1 MKGKTI
7 IELTNVK
14 TKETEKLEDNNLVTD
29 VVEKI
34 LTLNPNGLVTNINRE
49 TFYPIVEKILGG
61 IMLFKDRITEDKAT
75 SFIST
80 SNECVGYAGQGEG
93 VQDNPFQGSFNK
105 QESKATSNG
114 YKFVWD
120 FATSKANGKISSVC
134 LTNAKAGDGYFGT
147 KQDESTNRIILGK
160 YKYKLNSDDKEMK
173 KKYVNAVEANFEEN
187 YIVSIIPESDHLRIV
202 KTREPLLNF
211 RLSDDLTF
219 LKEKPLKETKIRYKK
234 SYGTYGVC
242 IYADSENYYFLK
254 AEVRSGNTNVTKLKI
269 KKQDLSFEESEFTL
283 ENVSVD
289 RLGSYS
295 LEYYDYYRNI
305 KSVLRDGYVYAVNN
319 DDKYI
324 VKFAINNPVDVTKI
338 DVKFTLKTGTV
349 SNHTTGTTMYLLGDM
364 IIGTNF
370 TIDKNDKVT
379 EIAQSDLST
388 IECIPLSYG
397 PFLLGYFGNGE
408 SSGDKYLR
416 KVLYL
421 ITPYSATINNLSKT
435 VEKTADKTMKIT
447 YYLTGGK

>member
-7 IELTNVK
+7 IELTDVK
-14 TKETEKLEDNNLVTD
+14 TKKKEVLKDGNLVTD
-29 VVEKI
+29 VLEKI
-34 LTLNPNGLVTNINRE
+34 LTLNPNGLLTNINKD
-49 TFYPIVEKILGG
+49 TFYPIVEKIVGG
-61 IMLFKDRITEDKAT
+61 ILLFKDKITEDKNT
-75 SFIST
+75 SFVTT
-80 SNECVGYAGQGEG
+80 SNECIGYAGQVEG
-93 VQDNPFQGSFNK
+93 VQENSLQGSFNK

-120 FATSKANGKISSVC
+120 FGTSKANGKISSVC
-134 LTNAKAGDGYFGT
+134 LTNAKAGGGYFGT
-147 KQDESTNRIILGK
+147 KSNGETNRIKLGEDK
-160 YKYKLNSDDKEMK
+160 YLIKNTDTEMK
-173 KKYVNAVEANFEEN
+173 KKYVNVVEANFEEN
-187 YIVSIIPESDHLRIV
+187 YIVSIVPESDHLRII
-202 KTREPLLNF
+202 KSREPLLNF
-211 RLSDDLTF
+211 RLDDSLSF
-219 LKEKPLKETKIRYKK
+219 LNEKNITETKIKYKK

-242 IYADSENYYFLK
+242 VYVDAENYYLLK
-254 AEVRSGNTNVTKLKI
+254 TSTSGGNTNVTKLKI
-269 KKQDLSFEESEFTL
+269 NKANNSIEETEFTL
-283 ENVSVD
+283 ENVKIENI
-289 RLGSYS
+289 GSYS
-295 LEYYDYYRNI
+295 LDYDYYRTI
-305 KSVLRDGYVYAVNN
+305 KSVLRGGYVYAVST
-319 DDKYI
+319 DEKYV

-338 DVKFTLKTGTV
+338 EPKFTLKTGSV
-349 SNHTTGTTMYLLGDM
+349 SSHTTGCGMYILGDM

-388 IECIPLSYG
+388 IECIPLCYG
-397 PFLLGYFGNGE
+397 PFLLGYFANGE

>member
-7 IELTNVK
+7 IELTDVK
-14 TKETEKLEDNNLVTD
+14 TKKKEVLKDDNLVTD
-29 VVEKI
+29 VLEKI
-34 LTLNPNGLVTNINRE
+34 LTLNPNGLLTNINKD
-49 TFYPIVEKILGG
+49 TFYPIVEKIVGG
-61 IMLFKDRITEDKAT
+61 ILLFKDKITEDKNT
-75 SFIST
+75 SFVST
-80 SNECVGYAGQGEG
+80 SNECIGYAGQVEG
-93 VQDNPFQGSFNK
+93 VQENPLQGSFNK

-120 FATSKANGKISSVC
+120 FGTSKANGKISSVC
-134 LTNAKAGDGYFGT
+134 LTNAKAGGGYFGT
-147 KQDESTNRIILGK
+147 KSNGETNRIKLGEDK
-160 YKYKLNSDDKEMK
+160 YLIKDTDTEMK
-173 KKYVNAVEANFEEN
+173 KKYVNVVEANFEEN
-187 YIVSIIPESDHLRIV
+187 YIVSIVPESDHLRII
-202 KTREPLLNF
+202 KSREPLLNF
-211 RLSDDLTF
+211 RLDDSLSF
-219 LKEKPLKETKIRYKK
+219 LNEKNITETKIKYKK

-242 IYADSENYYFLK
+242 IYVDAENYYLLK
-254 AEVRSGNTNVTKLKI
+254 TSTSGGNTNVTKLKI
-269 KKQDLSFEESEFTL
+269 NKANNSIEETEFTL
-283 ENVSVD
+283 ENVKIENI
-289 RLGSYS
+289 GGYS
-295 LEYYDYYRNI
+295 LDYDYYRTI
-305 KSVLRDGYVYAVNN
+305 KSVLRGGYVYAVST
-319 DDKYI
+319 DEKYV

-338 DVKFTLKTGTV
+338 EPKFTLKTGSV
-349 SNHTTGTTMYLLGDM
+349 SSHTTGCGMYILGDM

-397 PFLLGYFGNGE
+397 PFLLGYFANGE

>member
-7 IELTNVK
+7 IELANVK
-14 TKETEKLEDNNLVTD
+14 TKKKEVLKDDNLVTD
-29 VVEKI
+29 VLEKI
-34 LTLNPNGLVTNINRE
+34 LTLNPNGLLTNINKD
-49 TFYPIVEKILGG
+49 TFYPIVEKIVGG
-61 IMLFKDRITEDKAT
+61 ILLFKDKITEDKNT
-75 SFIST
+75 SFVST
-80 SNECVGYAGQGEG
+80 SNECIGYAGQVEG
-93 VQDNPFQGSFNK
+93 VQENPLQGSFNK

-120 FATSKANGKISSVC
+120 FGTSKANGKISSVC
-134 LTNAKAGDGYFGT
+134 LTNAKAGGGYFGT
-147 KQDESTNRIILGK
+147 KSDGKTNRIKLGEDK
-160 YKYKLNSDDKEMK
+160 YLIKNTDTEMK
-173 KKYVNAVEANFEEN
+173 KKYVNVVEANFEEN
-187 YIVSIIPESDHLRIV
+187 YIVSIVPESDHLRII
-202 KTREPLLNF
+202 KSREPLLNF
-211 RLSDDLTF
+211 RLDDSLSF
-219 LKEKPLKETKIRYKK
+219 LNEKNITETKIKYKK

-242 IYADSENYYFLK
+242 IYVDAENYYLLK
-254 AEVRSGNTNVTKLKI
+254 TSTSGGNTNVTKLKI
-269 KKQDLSFEESEFTL
+269 NKANNSIEETEFTL
-283 ENVSVD
+283 ENVKIENI
-289 RLGSYS
+289 GSYS
-295 LEYYDYYRNI
+295 LDYDYYRTI
-305 KSVLRDGYVYAVNN
+305 KSVLRGGYVYAVST
-319 DDKYI
+319 DEKYV

-338 DVKFTLKTGTV
+338 EPKFTLKTGSV
-349 SNHTTGTTMYLLGDM
+349 SSHTTGCGMYILGDM

-397 PFLLGYFGNGE
+397 PFLLGYFANGE

>member
-7 IELTNVK
+7 IELTDVK
-14 TKETEKLEDNNLVTD
+14 TKKKEVLKDGNLVTD
-29 VVEKI
+29 VLEKI
-34 LTLNPNGLVTNINRE
+34 LTLNPNGLLTNINKD
-49 TFYPIVEKILGG
+49 TFYPIVEKIVGG
-61 IMLFKDRITEDKAT
+61 ILLFKDKITEDKNT
-75 SFIST
+75 SFVTT
-80 SNECVGYAGQGEG
+80 SNECIGYAGQVEG
-93 VQDNPFQGSFNK
+93 VQENSLQGSFNK

-120 FATSKANGKISSVC
+120 FGTSKANGKISSVC
-134 LTNAKAGDGYFGT
+134 LTNAKAGGGYFGT
-147 KQDESTNRIILGK
+147 KSNGETNRIKLGEDK
-160 YKYKLNSDDKEMK
+160 YLIKNTDTEMK
-173 KKYVNAVEANFEEN
+173 KKYVNVVEANFEEN
-187 YIVSIIPESDHLRIV
+187 YIVSIVPESDHLRII
-202 KTREPLLNF
+202 KSREPLLNF
-211 RLSDDLTF
+211 RLDDSLSF
-219 LKEKPLKETKIRYKK
+219 LNEKNITETKIKYKK

-242 IYADSENYYFLK
+242 IYVDAENYYLLK
-254 AEVRSGNTNVTKLKI
+254 TSTSGGNTNVTKLKI
-269 KKQDLSFEESEFTL
+269 NKANNSIEETEFTL
-283 ENVSVD
+283 ENVKIENI
-289 RLGSYS
+289 GSYS
-295 LEYYDYYRNI
+295 LDYDYYRTI
-305 KSVLRDGYVYAVNN
+305 KSVLRGGYVYAVST
-319 DDKYI
+319 DEKYV

-338 DVKFTLKTGTV
+338 EPKFTLKTGSV
-349 SNHTTGTTMYLLGDM
+349 SSHTTGCGMYILGDM

-397 PFLLGYFGNGE
+397 PFLLGYFANGE

>member
-7 IELTNVK
+7 IELTDVK
-14 TKETEKLEDNNLVTD
+14 TKKKEVLKDDNLVTD
-29 VVEKI
+29 VLEKI
-34 LTLNPNGLVTNINRE
+34 LTLNPNGLLTNINKD
-49 TFYPIVEKILGG
+49 TFYPIVEKIVGG
-61 IMLFKDRITEDKAT
+61 ILLFKDKITEDKNT
-75 SFIST
+75 SFVST
-80 SNECVGYAGQGEG
+80 SNECIGYAGQVEG
-93 VQDNPFQGSFNK
+93 VQENPLQGSFNK
-105 QESKATSNG
+105 QESKVTSNG

-120 FATSKANGKISSVC
+120 FGTSKANGKISSVC
-134 LTNAKAGDGYFGT
+134 LTNAKAGGGYFGT
-147 KQDESTNRIILGK
+147 KSNGETNRIKLGEDK
-160 YKYKLNSDDKEMK
+160 YLIKDTDTEMK
-173 KKYVNAVEANFEEN
+173 KKYVNVVEANFEEN
-187 YIVSIIPESDHLRIV
+187 YIVSIVPESNHLRII
-202 KTREPLLNF
+202 KSREPLLNF
-211 RLSDDLTF
+211 RLDDSLSF
-219 LKEKPLKETKIRYKK
+219 LDEKNITETKIKYKK

-242 IYADSENYYFLK
+242 IYVDAENYYLLK
-254 AEVRSGNTNVTKLKI
+254 TSTSGGNTNVTKLKI
-269 KKQDLSFEESEFTL
+269 NKANNSMEETEFTL
-283 ENVSVD
+283 ENVKIENI
-289 RLGSYS
+289 GAYS
-295 LEYYDYYRNI
+295 LDYDYYRTI
-305 KSVLRDGYVYAVNN
+305 KSVLRGGYVYAVSA
-319 DDKYI
+319 DEKYI

-338 DVKFTLKTGTV
+338 EPKFTLKTGSV
-349 SNHTTGTTMYLLGDM
+349 SSHTTGCGMYILGDM

-397 PFLLGYFGNGE
+397 PFLLGYFANGE

>member
-7 IELTNVK
+7 IELTDVK
-14 TKETEKLEDNNLVTD
+14 TKKKEVLKDDNLVTD
-29 VVEKI
+29 VLEKI
-34 LTLNPNGLVTNINRE
+34 LTLNPNGLLTNINKD
-49 TFYPIVEKILGG
+49 TFYPIVEKIVGG
-61 IMLFKDRITEDKAT
+61 ILLFKDKITEDKNT
-75 SFIST
+75 SFVST
-80 SNECVGYAGQGEG
+80 SNECIGYAGQVEG
-93 VQDNPFQGSFNK
+93 VQENLLQGSFNK

-120 FATSKANGKISSVC
+120 FGTSKANGKISSVC
-134 LTNAKAGDGYFGT
+134 LTNAKAGGGYFGT
-147 KQDESTNRIILGK
+147 KSNGETNRIKLGEDK
-160 YKYKLNSDDKEMK
+160 YLIKNTDTEMK
-173 KKYVNAVEANFEEN
+173 KKYVNVVEANFEEN
-187 YIVSIIPESDHLRIV
+187 YIVSIVPESDHLRII
-202 KTREPLLNF
+202 KSREPLLNF
-211 RLSDDLTF
+211 RLDDSLSF
-219 LKEKPLKETKIRYKK
+219 LDEKNITETKIKYKK

-242 IYADSENYYFLK
+242 IYVDAENYYLLK
-254 AEVRSGNTNVTKLKI
+254 TSTSGGNTNVTKLKI
-269 KKQDLSFEESEFTL
+269 NKANNSIEETEFTL
-283 ENVSVD
+283 ENVKIENI
-289 RLGSYS
+289 GSYS
-295 LEYYDYYRNI
+295 LDYDYYRTI
-305 KSVLRDGYVYAVNN
+305 KSVLRGGYVYAVST
-319 DDKYI
+319 DEKYV

-338 DVKFTLKTGTV
+338 EPKFTLKTGSV
-349 SNHTTGTTMYLLGDM
+349 SSHTTGCGMYILGDM

-370 TIDKNDKVT
+370 TIDKNDTVT

-397 PFLLGYFGNGE
+397 PFLLGYFANGE

>member
-7 IELTNVK
+7 IELTDVK
-14 TKETEKLEDNNLVTD
+14 TKKKEVLKDGNLVTD
-29 VVEKI
+29 VLEKI
-34 LTLNPNGLVTNINRE
+34 LTLNPNGLLTNINKD
-49 TFYPIVEKILGG
+49 TFYPVVEKIVGG
-61 IMLFKDRITEDKAT
+61 ILLFKDKITEDKNT
-75 SFIST
+75 SFVST
-80 SNECVGYAGQGEG
+80 SNECIGYAGQVEG
-93 VQDNPFQGSFNK
+93 VQENSLQGSFNK

-120 FATSKANGKISSVC
+120 FGTSKANGKISSVC
-134 LTNAKAGDGYFGT
+134 LTNAKAGGGYFGT
-147 KQDESTNRIILGK
+147 KSNGETNRIKLGEDK
-160 YKYKLNSDDKEMK
+160 YLIKNTDTEMK
-173 KKYVNAVEANFEEN
+173 KKYVNVVEANFEEN
-187 YIVSIIPESDHLRIV
+187 YIVSIVPESDYLRII
-202 KTREPLLNF
+202 KSREPLLNF
-211 RLSDDLTF
+211 KLDDSLSF
-219 LKEKPLKETKIRYKK
+219 LNEKNITETKIKYKK

-242 IYADSENYYFLK
+242 IYVDAENYYLLK
-254 AEVRSGNTNVTKLKI
+254 TTTSGGNTNVTKLKI
-269 KKQDLSFEESEFTL
+269 NKANNSIEETEFTL
-283 ENVSVD
+283 ENVKIENI
-289 RLGSYS
+289 GSYS
-295 LEYYDYYRNI
+295 LDYDYYRTI
-305 KSVLRDGYVYAVNN
+305 KSVLRGGYVYAVST
-319 DDKYI
+319 DEKYV

-338 DVKFTLKTGTV
+338 EPKFTLKTGSV
-349 SNHTTGTTMYLLGDM
+349 SSHTTGCGMYILGDM

-397 PFLLGYFGNGE
+397 PFLLGYFANGE

>member
-14 TKETEKLEDNNLVTD
+14 TKKKEVLKDDNLVTD
-29 VVEKI
+29 VLEKI
-34 LTLNPNGLVTNINRE
+34 LTLNPNGLLTNINKD
-49 TFYPIVEKILGG
+49 TFYPIVEKIVGG
-61 IMLFKDRITEDKAT
+61 ILLFKDKITEDKNT
-75 SFIST
+75 SFVST
-80 SNECVGYAGQGEG
+80 SNECIGYAGQVEG
-93 VQDNPFQGSFNK
+93 VQENPLQGSFNK

-120 FATSKANGKISSVC
+120 FGTSKANGKISSVC
-134 LTNAKAGDGYFGT
+134 LTNAKAGGGYFGT
-147 KQDESTNRIILGK
+147 KSNGETNRIKLGEDK
-160 YKYKLNSDDKEMK
+160 YLIKDTDTEMK
-173 KKYVNAVEANFEEN
+173 KKYVNVVEANFEEN
-187 YIVSIIPESDHLRIV
+187 YIVSIVPESDHLRII
-202 KTREPLLNF
+202 KSREPLLNF
-211 RLSDDLTF
+211 RLDDSLSF
-219 LKEKPLKETKIRYKK
+219 LAEKNITETKIKYKK

-242 IYADSENYYFLK
+242 IYVDAENYYLLK
-254 AEVRSGNTNVTKLKI
+254 TSTSGGNTNVTKLKI
-269 KKQDLSFEESEFTL
+269 NKANNSIEETEFTL
-283 ENVSVD
+283 ENVKIENI
-289 RLGSYS
+289 GSYS
-295 LEYYDYYRNI
+295 LDYDYYRTI
-305 KSVLRDGYVYAVNN
+305 KSVLRGGYVYAVST
-319 DDKYI
+319 DEKYV

-338 DVKFTLKTGTV
+338 EPKFTLKTGSV
-349 SNHTTGTTMYLLGDM
+349 SSHTTGCGMYILGDM

-397 PFLLGYFGNGE
+397 PFLLGYFANGE

>member
-7 IELTNVK
+7 IELTDVK
-14 TKETEKLEDNNLVTD
+14 TKKKEVLKDDNLVTD
-29 VVEKI
+29 VLEKI
-34 LTLNPNGLVTNINRE
+34 LTLNPNGLLTNINKD
-49 TFYPIVEKILGG
+49 TFYPVVEKIVGG
-61 IMLFKDRITEDKAT
+61 ILLFKDKITEDKNT
-75 SFIST
+75 SFVST
-80 SNECVGYAGQGEG
+80 SNECIGYAGQVEG
-93 VQDNPFQGSFNK
+93 VQENSLQGSFNK

-120 FATSKANGKISSVC
+120 FGTSKANGKISSVC
-134 LTNAKAGDGYFGT
+134 LTNAKAGGGYFGT
-147 KQDESTNRIILGK
+147 KSNGETNRIKLGEDK
-160 YKYKLNSDDKEMK
+160 YLIKNTDTEMK
-173 KKYVNAVEANFEEN
+173 KKYVNVVEANFEEN
-187 YIVSIIPESDHLRIV
+187 YIVSRVPESDYLRII
-202 KTREPLLNF
+202 KSREPLLNF
-211 RLSDDLTF
+211 RLDDSLSF
-219 LKEKPLKETKIRYKK
+219 LNEKNITETKIKYKK

-242 IYADSENYYFLK
+242 IYVDAENYYLLK
-254 AEVRSGNTNVTKLKI
+254 TSTSGGNTNVTKLKI
-269 KKQDLSFEESEFTL
+269 NKANNSIEETEFTL
-283 ENVSVD
+283 ENVKIENI
-289 RLGSYS
+289 GSYS
-295 LEYYDYYRNI
+295 LDYDYYRTI
-305 KSVLRDGYVYAVNN
+305 KSVLRGGYVYAVST
-319 DDKYI
+319 DEKYV

-338 DVKFTLKTGTV
+338 EPKFTLKTGSV
-349 SNHTTGTTMYLLGDM
+349 SSHTTGCGMYILGDM

-397 PFLLGYFGNGE
+397 PFLLGYFANGE

>member
-14 TKETEKLEDNNLVTD
+14 TKKKEVLKDDNLVTD
-29 VVEKI
+29 VLEKI
-34 LTLNPNGLVTNINRE
+34 LTLNPNGLLTNINKD
-49 TFYPIVEKILGG
+49 TFYPIVEKIVGG
-61 IMLFKDRITEDKAT
+61 ILLFKDKITEDKNT
-75 SFIST
+75 SFVST
-80 SNECVGYAGQGEG
+80 SNECIGYAGQVEG
-93 VQDNPFQGSFNK
+93 VQENPLQGSFNK

-120 FATSKANGKISSVC
+120 FGTSKANGKISSVC
-134 LTNAKAGDGYFGT
+134 LTNAKAGGGYFGT
-147 KQDESTNRIILGK
+147 KSNGEINRIKLGEDK
-160 YKYKLNSDDKEMK
+160 YLIKDTDTEMK
-173 KKYVNAVEANFEEN
+173 KKYVNVVEANFEEN
-187 YIVSIIPESDHLRIV
+187 YIVSIVPESDHLRII
-202 KTREPLLNF
+202 KSREPLLNF
-211 RLSDDLTF
+211 RLDDSLSF
-219 LKEKPLKETKIRYKK
+219 LAEKNITETKIKYKK

-242 IYADSENYYFLK
+242 IYVDTENYYLLK
-254 AEVRSGNTNVTKLKI
+254 TSTSGGNTNVTKLKI
-269 KKQDLSFEESEFTL
+269 NKANNSIEETEFTL
-283 ENVSVD
+283 ENVKIENI
-289 RLGSYS
+289 GSYS
-295 LEYYDYYRNI
+295 LDYDYYRTI
-305 KSVLRDGYVYAVNN
+305 KSVLRGGYVYAVST
-319 DDKYI
+319 DEKYV

-338 DVKFTLKTGTV
+338 EPKFTLKTGSV
-349 SNHTTGTTMYLLGDM
+349 SSHTTGCGMYILGDM

-397 PFLLGYFGNGE
+397 PFLLGYFANGE

>member
-7 IELTNVK
+7 IELTDVK
-14 TKETEKLEDNNLVTD
+14 TKKKEVLKDDNLVTD
-29 VVEKI
+29 VLEKI
-34 LTLNPNGLVTNINRE
+34 LTLNPNGLLTNINKD
-49 TFYPIVEKILGG
+49 TFYPIVEKIVGG
-61 IMLFKDRITEDKAT
+61 ILLFKDKITEDKNT
-75 SFIST
+75 SFVST
-80 SNECVGYAGQGEG
+80 SNECIGYAGQVEG
-93 VQDNPFQGSFNK
+93 VQENPLQGSFNK

-120 FATSKANGKISSVC
+120 FGTSKANGKISSVC
-134 LTNAKAGDGYFGT
+134 LTNAKAGGGYFGT
-147 KQDESTNRIILGK
+147 KSNGETNRIKLGEDK
-160 YKYKLNSDDKEMK
+160 YLIKNTDTEMK
-173 KKYVNAVEANFEEN
+173 KKYVNVVEANFEEN
-187 YIVSIIPESDHLRIV
+187 YIVSIVPESDHLRII
-202 KTREPLLNF
+202 KSREPLLNF
-211 RLSDDLTF
+211 RLDDSLSF
-219 LKEKPLKETKIRYKK
+219 LNEKNIIETKIKYKK

-242 IYADSENYYFLK
+242 IYVDAENYYLLK
-254 AEVRSGNTNVTKLKI
+254 TSTSGGNTNVTKLKI
-269 KKQDLSFEESEFTL
+269 NKANNSIEETEFTL
-283 ENVSVD
+283 ENVKIENI
-289 RLGSYS
+289 GSYS
-295 LEYYDYYRNI
+295 LDYDYYRTI
-305 KSVLRDGYVYAVNN
+305 KSVLRGGYVYAVST
-319 DDKYI
+319 DEKYV

-338 DVKFTLKTGTV
+338 EPKFTLKTGSV
-349 SNHTTGTTMYLLGDM
+349 SSHTTGCGMYILGDM

-397 PFLLGYFGNGE
+397 PFLLGYFANGE

>member
-7 IELTNVK
+7 IELTDVK
-14 TKETEKLEDNNLVTD
+14 TKKKEVLKDGNLVTD
-29 VVEKI
+29 VLEKI
-34 LTLNPNGLVTNINRE
+34 LTLNPNGLLTNINKD
-49 TFYPIVEKILGG
+49 TFYPIVEKIVGG
-61 IMLFKDRITEDKAT
+61 ILLFKDKITEDKNT
-75 SFIST
+75 SFVTT
-80 SNECVGYAGQGEG
+80 SNECIGYAGQVEG
-93 VQDNPFQGSFNK
+93 VQENSLQGSFNK

-120 FATSKANGKISSVC
+120 FGTSKANGKISSVC
-134 LTNAKAGDGYFGT
+134 LTNAKAGGGYFGT
-147 KQDESTNRIILGK
+147 KSNGETNRIKLGEDK
-160 YKYKLNSDDKEMK
+160 YLIKNTDTEMK
-173 KKYVNAVEANFEEN
+173 KKYVNVVEANFEEN
-187 YIVSIIPESDHLRIV
+187 YIVSIVPESDYLRII
-202 KTREPLLNF
+202 KSREPLLNF
-211 RLSDDLTF
+211 RLDDSLSF
-219 LKEKPLKETKIRYKK
+219 LNEKNITETKIKYKK

-242 IYADSENYYFLK
+242 IYVDAENYYLLK
-254 AEVRSGNTNVTKLKI
+254 TSTSGGNTNVTKLKI
-269 KKQDLSFEESEFTL
+269 NKANNSIEETEFTL
-283 ENVSVD
+283 ENVKIENI
-289 RLGSYS
+289 GSYS
-295 LEYYDYYRNI
+295 LDYDYYRTI
-305 KSVLRDGYVYAVNN
+305 KSVLRGGYVYAVST
-319 DDKYI
+319 DEKYV

-338 DVKFTLKTGTV
+338 EPKFTLKTGSV
-349 SNHTTGTTMYLLGDM
+349 SSHTTGCGMYILGDM

-397 PFLLGYFGNGE
+397 PFLLGYFANGE

>member
-7 IELTNVK
+7 IELTDVK
-14 TKETEKLEDNNLVTD
+14 TKKKEVLKEDNLVTD
-29 VVEKI
+29 VLEKI
-34 LTLNPNGLVTNINRE
+34 LTLNPNGLLTNINKD
-49 TFYPIVEKILGG
+49 TFYPIVEKIVGG
-61 IMLFKDRITEDKAT
+61 ILLFKDKITEDKNT
-75 SFIST
+75 SFVST
-80 SNECVGYAGQGEG
+80 SNECIGYAGQVEG
-93 VQDNPFQGSFNK
+93 VQENPLQGSFNK

-120 FATSKANGKISSVC
+120 FGTSKANGKISSVC
-134 LTNAKAGDGYFGT
+134 LTNAKAGGGYFGT
-147 KQDESTNRIILGK
+147 KSNGETNRIKLGEDK
-160 YKYKLNSDDKEMK
+160 YLIKNTDTEMK
-173 KKYVNAVEANFEEN
+173 KKYVNVVEANFEEN
-187 YIVSIIPESDHLRIV
+187 YIVSIVPESDHLRII
-202 KTREPLLNF
+202 KSREPLLNF
-211 RLSDDLTF
+211 RLDDSLSF
-219 LKEKPLKETKIRYKK
+219 LNEKNITETKIKYKK

-242 IYADSENYYFLK
+242 VYVDAENYYLLK
-254 AEVRSGNTNVTKLKI
+254 TSTSGGNTNVTKLKI
-269 KKQDLSFEESEFTL
+269 NKANNSIEETEFTL
-283 ENVSVD
+283 ENVKIENI
-289 RLGSYS
+289 GGYS
-295 LEYYDYYRNI
+295 LDYDYYRTI
-305 KSVLRDGYVYAVNN
+305 KSVLRGGYVYAVST
-319 DDKYI
+319 DEKYV

-338 DVKFTLKTGTV
+338 EPKFTLKTGSV
-349 SNHTTGTTMYLLGDM
+349 SSHTTGCGMYILGDM

-397 PFLLGYFGNGE
+397 PFLLGYFANGE

>member
-7 IELTNVK
+7 IELIDVK
-14 TKETEKLEDNNLVTD
+14 TKKKEVLKEDNLVTD
-29 VVEKI
+29 VLEKI
-34 LTLNPNGLVTNINRE
+34 LTLNPNGLLTNINKD
-49 TFYPIVEKILGG
+49 TFYPIVEKIVGG
-61 IMLFKDRITEDKAT
+61 ILLFKDKITEDKNT
-75 SFIST
+75 SFVST
-80 SNECVGYAGQGEG
+80 SNECIGYAGQVEG
-93 VQDNPFQGSFNK
+93 VQENPLQGSFNK

-120 FATSKANGKISSVC
+120 FGTSKANGKISSVC
-134 LTNAKAGDGYFGT
+134 LTNAKAGGGYFGT
-147 KQDESTNRIILGK
+147 KSNGETNRIKLGEDK
-160 YKYKLNSDDKEMK
+160 YLIKNTDTEMK
-173 KKYVNAVEANFEEN
+173 KKYVNVVEANFEEN
-187 YIVSIIPESDHLRIV
+187 YIVSIVPESDHLRII
-202 KTREPLLNF
+202 KSREPLLNF
-211 RLSDDLTF
+211 RLDDSLSF
-219 LKEKPLKETKIRYKK
+219 LNEKNITETKIKYKK

-242 IYADSENYYFLK
+242 VYVDAENYYLLK
-254 AEVRSGNTNVTKLKI
+254 TSTSGGNTNVTKLKI
-269 KKQDLSFEESEFTL
+269 NKANNSIEETEFTL
-283 ENVSVD
+283 ENVKIENI
-289 RLGSYS
+289 GSYS
-295 LEYYDYYRNI
+295 LDYDYYRTI
-305 KSVLRDGYVYAVNN
+305 KSVLRGGYVYAVST
-319 DDKYI
+319 DEKYV

-338 DVKFTLKTGTV
+338 EPKFTLKTGSV
-349 SNHTTGTTMYLLGDM
+349 SSHTTGCGMYILGDM

-397 PFLLGYFGNGE
+397 PFLLGYFANGE

-421 ITPYSATINNLSKT
+421 ITPYLATINNLSKT

>member
-7 IELTNVK
+7 IELTDVK
-14 TKETEKLEDNNLVTD
+14 TKKKEVLKDDNLVTD
-29 VVEKI
+29 VLEKI
-34 LTLNPNGLVTNINRE
+34 LTLNPNGLLTNINKD
-49 TFYPIVEKILGG
+49 TFYPIVEKIVGG
-61 IMLFKDRITEDKAT
+61 ILLFKDKITEDKNT
-75 SFIST
+75 SFVST
-80 SNECVGYAGQGEG
+80 SNECIGYAGQVEG
-93 VQDNPFQGSFNK
+93 VQENPLQGSFNK
-105 QESKATSNG
+105 QESKVTSNG

-120 FATSKANGKISSVC
+120 FGTSKANGKISSVC
-134 LTNAKAGDGYFGT
+134 LTNAKAGGGYFGT
-147 KQDESTNRIILGK
+147 KSNGETNRIKLGEDK
-160 YKYKLNSDDKEMK
+160 YLIKNTDTEMK
-173 KKYVNAVEANFEEN
+173 KKYVNVVEANFEEN
-187 YIVSIIPESDHLRIV
+187 YIVSIVPESDYLRII
-202 KTREPLLNF
+202 KSREPLLNF
-211 RLSDDLTF
+211 RLDDSLSF
-219 LKEKPLKETKIRYKK
+219 LNEKNITETKIKYKK

-242 IYADSENYYFLK
+242 IYVDAENYYLLK
-254 AEVRSGNTNVTKLKI
+254 TTTSGGNTNVTKLKI
-269 KKQDLSFEESEFTL
+269 NKANNSIEETEFTL
-283 ENVSVD
+283 ENVKIENI
-289 RLGSYS
+289 GSYS
-295 LEYYDYYRNI
+295 LDYDYYRTI
-305 KSVLRDGYVYAVNN
+305 KSVLRGGYVYAVST
-319 DDKYI
+319 DEKYI

-338 DVKFTLKTGTV
+338 EPKFTLKTGSV
-349 SNHTTGTTMYLLGDM
+349 SSHTTGCGMYILGDM

-397 PFLLGYFGNGE
+397 PFLLGYFANGE

>member
-7 IELTNVK
+7 IELTDVK
-14 TKETEKLEDNNLVTD
+14 TKKKEVLKDDNLVTD
-29 VVEKI
+29 VLEKI
-34 LTLNPNGLVTNINRE
+34 LTLNPNGLLTNINKD
-49 TFYPIVEKILGG
+49 TFYPIVEKIVGG
-61 IMLFKDRITEDKAT
+61 ILLFKDKITEDKNT
-75 SFIST
+75 SFVST
-80 SNECVGYAGQGEG
+80 SNECIGYAGQVEG
-93 VQDNPFQGSFNK
+93 VQENPLQGSFNK

-120 FATSKANGKISSVC
+120 FGTSKANGKISSVC
-134 LTNAKAGDGYFGT
+134 LTNAKAGGGYFGT
-147 KQDESTNRIILGK
+147 KSNGETNRIKLGEDK
-160 YKYKLNSDDKEMK
+160 YLIKNTDTEMK
-173 KKYVNAVEANFEEN
+173 KKYVNVVEANFEEN
-187 YIVSIIPESDHLRIV
+187 YIVSIVPESDHLRII
-202 KTREPLLNF
+202 KSREPLLNF
-211 RLSDDLTF
+211 RLDDSLSF
-219 LKEKPLKETKIRYKK
+219 LAEKNITETKIKYKK

-242 IYADSENYYFLK
+242 VYVDAENYYLLK
-254 AEVRSGNTNVTKLKI
+254 TSTSVGNTNVTKLKI
-269 KKQDLSFEESEFTL
+269 NKANNSIEETEFTL
-283 ENVSVD
+283 ENVKIENI
-289 RLGSYS
+289 GSYS
-295 LEYYDYYRNI
+295 LDYDYYRTI
-305 KSVLRDGYVYAVNN
+305 KSVLRGGYVYAVST
-319 DDKYI
+319 DEKYV

-338 DVKFTLKTGTV
+338 EPKFTLKTGSV
-349 SNHTTGTTMYLLGDM
+349 SSHTTGCGMYILGDM

-397 PFLLGYFGNGE
+397 PFLLGYFANGE
-408 SSGDKYLR
+408 SAGDKYLR

>member
-7 IELTNVK
+7 IELTDVK
-14 TKETEKLEDNNLVTD
+14 TKKKEVLKDDNLVTD
-29 VVEKI
+29 VLEKI
-34 LTLNPNGLVTNINRE
+34 LTLNPNGLLTNINKD
-49 TFYPIVEKILGG
+49 TFYPIVEKIVGG
-61 IMLFKDRITEDKAT
+61 ILLFKDKITEDKNT
-75 SFIST
+75 SFVST
-80 SNECVGYAGQGEG
+80 SNECIGYAGQVEG
-93 VQDNPFQGSFNK
+93 VQENPLQGSFNK

-120 FATSKANGKISSVC
+120 FGTSKANGKISSVC
-134 LTNAKAGDGYFGT
+134 LTNAKAGGGYFGT
-147 KQDESTNRIILGK
+147 KSNGETNRIKLGEDK
-160 YKYKLNSDDKEMK
+160 YLIKNTDTEMK
-173 KKYVNAVEANFEEN
+173 KKYVNVVEANFEEN
-187 YIVSIIPESDHLRIV
+187 YIVSIVPESDHLRII
-202 KTREPLLNF
+202 KSREPLLNF
-211 RLSDDLTF
+211 RLDDSLSF
-219 LKEKPLKETKIRYKK
+219 LNEKNITETKIKYKK

-242 IYADSENYYFLK
+242 IYVDAENYYLLK
-254 AEVRSGNTNVTKLKI
+254 TGTSGGNTNVTKLKI
-269 KKQDLSFEESEFTL
+269 NKANNSIEETEFTL
-283 ENVSVD
+283 ENVKIENI
-289 RLGSYS
+289 GSYS
-295 LEYYDYYRNI
+295 LDYDYYRTI
-305 KSVLRDGYVYAVNN
+305 KSVLRGGYVYAVST
-319 DDKYI
+319 DEKYV

-338 DVKFTLKTGTV
+338 EPKFTLKTGSV
-349 SNHTTGTTMYLLGDM
+349 SSHTTGCGMYILGDM

-397 PFLLGYFGNGE
+397 PFLLGYFANGE

>member
-7 IELTNVK
+7 IELTDVK
-14 TKETEKLEDNNLVTD
+14 TKKKEVLKDDNLVTD
-29 VVEKI
+29 VLEKI
-34 LTLNPNGLVTNINRE
+34 LTLNPNGLLTNINKD
-49 TFYPIVEKILGG
+49 TFYPIVEKIVGG
-61 IMLFKDRITEDKAT
+61 ILLFKDKITEDKNT
-75 SFIST
+75 SFVST
-80 SNECVGYAGQGEG
+80 SNECIGYAGQVEG
-93 VQDNPFQGSFNK
+93 VQENPLQGSFNK

-120 FATSKANGKISSVC
+120 FGTSKANGKISSVC
-134 LTNAKAGDGYFGT
+134 LTNAKAGGGYFGT
-147 KQDESTNRIILGK
+147 KSNGETNRIKLGEDK
-160 YKYKLNSDDKEMK
+160 YLIKNTDTEMK
-173 KKYVNAVEANFEEN
+173 KKYVNVVEANFEEN
-187 YIVSIIPESDHLRIV
+187 YIVSIVPENDHLRII
-202 KTREPLLNF
+202 KSREPLLNF
-211 RLSDDLTF
+211 RLDDSLSF
-219 LKEKPLKETKIRYKK
+219 LNEKNITETKIKYKK

-242 IYADSENYYFLK
+242 IYVDAENYYLLK
-254 AEVRSGNTNVTKLKI
+254 TSTSGGNTNVTKLKI
-269 KKQDLSFEESEFTL
+269 NKANNSIEETGFTL
-283 ENVSVD
+283 ENVKIENI
-289 RLGSYS
+289 GSYS
-295 LEYYDYYRNI
+295 LDYDYYRTI
-305 KSVLRDGYVYAVNN
+305 KSVLRGGYVYAVST
-319 DDKYI
+319 DEKYV

-338 DVKFTLKTGTV
+338 EPKFTLKTGSV
-349 SNHTTGTTMYLLGDM
+349 SSHTTGCGMYILGDM

-397 PFLLGYFGNGE
+397 PFLLGYFANGE

>member
-1 MKGKTI
+1 MKGNTI
-7 IELTNVK
+7 IELTDVK
-14 TKETEKLEDNNLVTD
+14 TKKKEVLKDDNLITD
-29 VVEKI
+29 VLEKI
-34 LTLNPNGLVTNINRE
+34 LTLNPNGLLTNINKD
-49 TFYPIVEKILGG
+49 TFYPIVEKIVGG
-61 IMLFKDRITEDKAT
+61 ILLFKDKITEDKNT
-75 SFIST
+75 SFVST
-80 SNECVGYAGQGEG
+80 SNECIGYAGQVEG
-93 VQDNPFQGSFNK
+93 VQENPLQGSFNK

-120 FATSKANGKISSVC
+120 FGTSKANGKISSVC
-134 LTNAKAGDGYFGT
+134 LTNAKAGGGYFGT
-147 KQDESTNRIILGK
+147 KSNGETNRIKLGEDK
-160 YKYKLNSDDKEMK
+160 YLIKNTDTEMK
-173 KKYVNAVEANFEEN
+173 KKYVNVVEANFEEN
-187 YIVSIIPESDHLRIV
+187 YIVSIVPESDHLRII
-202 KTREPLLNF
+202 KSREPLLNF
-211 RLSDDLTF
+211 RLDDSLSF
-219 LKEKPLKETKIRYKK
+219 LSEKNITETKIKYKK

-242 IYADSENYYFLK
+242 IYVDAENYYLLK
-254 AEVRSGNTNVTKLKI
+254 TSTSGGNTNVTKLKI
-269 KKQDLSFEESEFTL
+269 NKANNSIEETEFTL
-283 ENVSVD
+283 ENVKIENI
-289 RLGSYS
+289 GSYS
-295 LEYYDYYRNI
+295 LDYDYYRTI
-305 KSVLRDGYVYAVNN
+305 KSVLRGGYVYAVST
-319 DDKYI
+319 DEKYV

-338 DVKFTLKTGTV
+338 EPKFTLKTGSV
-349 SNHTTGTTMYLLGDM
+349 SSHTTGCGMYILGDM

-397 PFLLGYFGNGE
+397 PFLLGYFANGE

>member
-7 IELTNVK
+7 IELTDVK
-14 TKETEKLEDNNLVTD
+14 TKKKEVLKDDNLVTD
-29 VVEKI
+29 VLEKI
-34 LTLNPNGLVTNINRE
+34 LTLNPNGLLTNINKD
-49 TFYPIVEKILGG
+49 TFYPIVEKIVGG
-61 IMLFKDRITEDKAT
+61 ILLFKDKITEDKNT

-80 SNECVGYAGQGEG
+80 SNECIGYAGQVEG
-93 VQDNPFQGSFNK
+93 VQENPLQGSFNK

-120 FATSKANGKISSVC
+120 FGTSKANGKISSVC
-134 LTNAKAGDGYFGT
+134 LTNAKAGGGYFGT
-147 KQDESTNRIILGK
+147 KSNGETNRIKLGEDK
-160 YKYKLNSDDKEMK
+160 YLIKNTDTEMK
-173 KKYVNAVEANFEEN
+173 KKYVNVVEANFKEN
-187 YIVSIIPESDHLRIV
+187 YIVSIVPESDHLRII
-202 KTREPLLNF
+202 KSREPLLNF
-211 RLSDDLTF
+211 RLDDSLSF
-219 LKEKPLKETKIRYKK
+219 LDEKNITETKIKYKK

-242 IYADSENYYFLK
+242 IYVDAENYYLLK
-254 AEVRSGNTNVTKLKI
+254 TSTSGGNTNVTKLKI
-269 KKQDLSFEESEFTL
+269 NKANNSIEETEFTL
-283 ENVSVD
+283 ENVKIENI
-289 RLGSYS
+289 GSYS
-295 LEYYDYYRNI
+295 LDYDYYRTI
-305 KSVLRDGYVYAVNN
+305 KSVLRGGYVYAVST
-319 DDKYI
+319 DEKYV

-338 DVKFTLKTGTV
+338 EPKFILKTGSV
-349 SNHTTGTTMYLLGDM
+349 SSHTTGCGMYILGDM

-388 IECIPLSYG
+388 IECIPISYG
-397 PFLLGYFGNGE
+397 PFLLGYFANGE

>member
-7 IELTNVK
+7 IELTDVK
-14 TKETEKLEDNNLVTD
+14 TKKKEVLKDDNLLTD
-29 VVEKI
+29 VLEKI
-34 LTLNPNGLVTNINRE
+34 LTLNPNGLLTNINKD
-49 TFYPIVEKILGG
+49 TFYPIVEKIVGG
-61 IMLFKDRITEDKAT
+61 ILLFKDKITEDKNT
-75 SFIST
+75 SFVST
-80 SNECVGYAGQGEG
+80 SNECIGYAGQVEG
-93 VQDNPFQGSFNK
+93 VQENSLQGSFNK

-120 FATSKANGKISSVC
+120 FGTSKANGKISSVC
-134 LTNAKAGDGYFGT
+134 LTNAKAGGGYFGT
-147 KQDESTNRIILGK
+147 KSNGETNRIKLGEDK
-160 YKYKLNSDDKEMK
+160 YLIKDTDTEMK
-173 KKYVNAVEANFEEN
+173 KKYVNVVEANFEEN
-187 YIVSIIPESDHLRIV
+187 YIVSIVPESDHLRII
-202 KTREPLLNF
+202 KSREPLLNF
-211 RLSDDLTF
+211 RLDDSLSF
-219 LKEKPLKETKIRYKK
+219 LDEKNITETKIKYKK

-242 IYADSENYYFLK
+242 IYVDAENYYLLK
-254 AEVRSGNTNVTKLKI
+254 TSTSGGNTNVTKLKI
-269 KKQDLSFEESEFTL
+269 NKANNSIEETEFTL
-283 ENVSVD
+283 ENVKIENI
-289 RLGSYS
+289 GGYS
-295 LEYYDYYRNI
+295 LDYDYYRTI
-305 KSVLRDGYVYAVNN
+305 KSVLRGGYVYAVST
-319 DDKYI
+319 DEKYV

-338 DVKFTLKTGTV
+338 EPKFTLKTGSV
-349 SNHTTGTTMYLLGDM
+349 SSHTTGCGMYILGDM

-370 TIDKNDKVT
+370 TIDNNDKVT

-397 PFLLGYFGNGE
+397 PFLLGYFANGE

>member
-7 IELTNVK
+7 IELTDVK
-14 TKETEKLEDNNLVTD
+14 TKKKEVLKDDNLVTD
-29 VVEKI
+29 VLEKI
-34 LTLNPNGLVTNINRE
+34 LTLNPNGLLTNINKD
-49 TFYPIVEKILGG
+49 TFYPIVEKIVGG
-61 IMLFKDRITEDKAT
+61 ILLFKDKITEDKNT
-75 SFIST
+75 SFVST
-80 SNECVGYAGQGEG
+80 SNECIGYAGQVEG
-93 VQDNPFQGSFNK
+93 VQENPLQGSFNK

-120 FATSKANGKISSVC
+120 FGTSKANGKISSVC
-134 LTNAKAGDGYFGT
+134 LTNAKAGGGYFGT
-147 KQDESTNRIILGK
+147 KSNGETNRIKLGEDK
-160 YKYKLNSDDKEMK
+160 YLIKNTDTEMK
-173 KKYVNAVEANFEEN
+173 KKYVNVVEANFEEN
-187 YIVSIIPESDHLRIV
+187 YIVSIVPESDYLRII
-202 KTREPLLNF
+202 KSREPLLNF
-211 RLSDDLTF
+211 RLDDSLSF
-219 LKEKPLKETKIRYKK
+219 LDEKNITETKIKYKK

-242 IYADSENYYFLK
+242 IYVDAENYYLLK
-254 AEVRSGNTNVTKLKI
+254 TSTSGGNTNVTKLKI
-269 KKQDLSFEESEFTL
+269 NKANNSIEETEFTL
-283 ENVSVD
+283 ENVKIENI
-289 RLGSYS
+289 GSYS
-295 LEYYDYYRNI
+295 LDYDYYRTI
-305 KSVLRDGYVYAVNN
+305 KSVLRGGYVYAVST
-319 DDKYI
+319 DEKYV

-338 DVKFTLKTGTV
+338 EPKFTLKTGSV
-349 SNHTTGTTMYLLGDM
+349 SSHTTGCGMYILGDM

-397 PFLLGYFGNGE
+397 PFLLGYFANGE

>member
-7 IELTNVK
+7 IELTDVK
-14 TKETEKLEDNNLVTD
+14 TKKKEVLKDDNLVTD
-29 VVEKI
+29 VLEKI
-34 LTLNPNGLVTNINRE
+34 LTLNPNGLLTNINKD
-49 TFYPIVEKILGG
+49 TFYPIVEKIVGG
-61 IMLFKDRITEDKAT
+61 ILLFKDKITEDKNT
-75 SFIST
+75 SFVST
-80 SNECVGYAGQGEG
+80 SNECIGYAGQVEG
-93 VQDNPFQGSFNK
+93 VQENPLQGSFNK

-120 FATSKANGKISSVC
+120 FGTSKANGKISSVC
-134 LTNAKAGDGYFGT
+134 LTNAKAGGGYFGT
-147 KQDESTNRIILGK
+147 KSNGETNRIKLGEDK
-160 YKYKLNSDDKEMK
+160 YLIKDTDTEMK
-173 KKYVNAVEANFEEN
+173 KKYVNVVEANFEEN
-187 YIVSIIPESDHLRIV
+187 YIVSIVPESDYLRII
-202 KTREPLLNF
+202 KSREPLLNF
-211 RLSDDLTF
+211 RLDDSLSF
-219 LKEKPLKETKIRYKK
+219 LNEKNITETKIKYKK

-242 IYADSENYYFLK
+242 IYVDAENYYLLK
-254 AEVRSGNTNVTKLKI
+254 TSTSGGNTNVTKLKI
-269 KKQDLSFEESEFTL
+269 NKANNSIEETEFTL
-283 ENVSVD
+283 ENVKIENI
-289 RLGSYS
+289 GSYS
-295 LEYYDYYRNI
+295 LDYDYYRTI
-305 KSVLRDGYVYAVNN
+305 KSVLRGGYVYAVST
-319 DDKYI
+319 DEKYV

-338 DVKFTLKTGTV
+338 EPKFTLKTGSV
-349 SNHTTGTTMYLLGDM
+349 SSHTTGCGMYILGDM

-397 PFLLGYFGNGE
+397 PFLLGYFANGE

>member
-7 IELTNVK
+7 IELTDVK
-14 TKETEKLEDNNLVTD
+14 TKKKEVLKDDNLVTD
-29 VVEKI
+29 VLEKI
-34 LTLNPNGLVTNINRE
+34 LTLNPNGLLTNINKD
-49 TFYPIVEKILGG
+49 TFYPIVEKIVGG
-61 IMLFKDRITEDKAT
+61 ILLFKDKITEDKNT
-75 SFIST
+75 SFVTT
-80 SNECVGYAGQGEG
+80 SNECIGYAGQVEG
-93 VQDNPFQGSFNK
+93 VQENPLQGSFNK

-120 FATSKANGKISSVC
+120 FGTSKANGKISSVC
-134 LTNAKAGDGYFGT
+134 LTNAKAGGGYFGT
-147 KQDESTNRIILGK
+147 KSNGETNRIKLGEDK
-160 YKYKLNSDDKEMK
+160 YLIKDIDTEMK
-173 KKYVNAVEANFEEN
+173 KKYVNVVEANFEEN
-187 YIVSIIPESDHLRIV
+187 YIVSIVPESDYLRII
-202 KTREPLLNF
+202 KSREPLLNF
-211 RLSDDLTF
+211 RLDDSLSF
-219 LKEKPLKETKIRYKK
+219 LAEKNITETKIKYKK

-242 IYADSENYYFLK
+242 IYVDAENYYLLK
-254 AEVRSGNTNVTKLKI
+254 TSTSGGNTNVTKLKI
-269 KKQDLSFEESEFTL
+269 NKANNSIEETEFTL
-283 ENVSVD
+283 ENVKIENI
-289 RLGSYS
+289 GSYS
-295 LEYYDYYRNI
+295 LDYDYYRTI
-305 KSVLRDGYVYAVNN
+305 KSVLRGGYVYAVST
-319 DDKYI
+319 DEKYV

-338 DVKFTLKTGTV
+338 EPKFTLKTGSV
-349 SNHTTGTTMYLLGDM
+349 SSHTTGCGMYILGDM
-364 IIGTNF
+364 IMGTNF

-397 PFLLGYFGNGE
+397 PFLLGYFANGE

>member
-1 MKGKTI
+1 MKGKAI
-7 IELTNVK
+7 IELTDVK
-14 TKETEKLEDNNLVTD
+14 TKKKEVLKDDNLVTD
-29 VVEKI
+29 VLEKI
-34 LTLNPNGLVTNINRE
+34 LTLNPNGLLTNINKD
-49 TFYPIVEKILGG
+49 TFYPIVEKIVGG
-61 IMLFKDRITEDKAT
+61 ILLFKDKITEDKNT
-75 SFIST
+75 SFVST
-80 SNECVGYAGQGEG
+80 SNECIGYAGQVEG
-93 VQDNPFQGSFNK
+93 VQENPLQGSFNK

-120 FATSKANGKISSVC
+120 FGTSKANGKISSVC
-134 LTNAKAGDGYFGT
+134 LTNAKAGGGYFGT
-147 KQDESTNRIILGK
+147 KSNGETNRIKLGEDK
-160 YKYKLNSDDKEMK
+160 YLIKDTDTEMK
-173 KKYVNAVEANFEEN
+173 KKYVNVVEANFEEN
-187 YIVSIIPESDHLRIV
+187 YIVSIVPESDHLRII
-202 KTREPLLNF
+202 KSREPLLNF
-211 RLSDDLTF
+211 RLDDSLSF
-219 LKEKPLKETKIRYKK
+219 LSEKNITETKIKYKK

-242 IYADSENYYFLK
+242 IYVDAENYYLLK
-254 AEVRSGNTNVTKLKI
+254 TSTTGGNTNVTKLKI
-269 KKQDLSFEESEFTL
+269 NKANNSIEETEFTL
-283 ENVSVD
+283 ENVKIENI
-289 RLGSYS
+289 GSYS
-295 LEYYDYYRNI
+295 LDYDYYRTI
-305 KSVLRDGYVYAVNN
+305 KSVLRGGYVYAVST
-319 DDKYI
+319 DEKYV

-338 DVKFTLKTGTV
+338 EPKFTLKTGSV
-349 SNHTTGTTMYLLGDM
+349 SSHTTGCGMYILGDM

-397 PFLLGYFGNGE
+397 PFLLGYFANGE

>member
-7 IELTNVK
+7 IELTDVK
-14 TKETEKLEDNNLVTD
+14 TKKKEVSKDDNLVTD
-29 VVEKI
+29 VLEKI
-34 LTLNPNGLVTNINRE
+34 LTLNPNGLLTNINKD
-49 TFYPIVEKILGG
+49 TFYPIVEKIVGG
-61 IMLFKDRITEDKAT
+61 ILLFKDKITEDKNT
-75 SFIST
+75 SFVST
-80 SNECVGYAGQGEG
+80 SNECIGYAGQVEG
-93 VQDNPFQGSFNK
+93 VQENPLQGSFNK

-134 LTNAKAGDGYFGT
+134 LTNAKAGGGYFGT
-147 KQDESTNRIILGK
+147 KSNGETNRIKLGEDK
-160 YKYKLNSDDKEMK
+160 YLIKNTDTEMK
-173 KKYVNAVEANFEEN
+173 KKYVNVVEANFEEN
-187 YIVSIIPESDHLRIV
+187 YIVSIVPESDYLRII
-202 KTREPLLNF
+202 KSREPLLNF
-211 RLSDDLTF
+211 RLNDSLSF
-219 LKEKPLKETKIRYKK
+219 LNEKNITETKIKYKK

-242 IYADSENYYFLK
+242 IYVDAENYYLLK
-254 AEVRSGNTNVTKLKI
+254 TSTSGGNTNVTKLKI
-269 KKQDLSFEESEFTL
+269 NKANNSIEETEFTL
-283 ENVSVD
+283 ENVKIENI
-289 RLGSYS
+289 GSYS
-295 LEYYDYYRNI
+295 LDYDYYRTI
-305 KSVLRDGYVYAVNN
+305 KSVLRGGYVYAVST
-319 DDKYI
+319 DEKYV

-338 DVKFTLKTGTV
+338 EPKFTLKTGSV
-349 SNHTTGTTMYLLGDM
+349 SSHTTGCGMYILGDM

-397 PFLLGYFGNGE
+397 PFLLGYFANGE

-421 ITPYSATINNLSKT
+421 ITPYSATINNLSKI

>member
-7 IELTNVK
+7 IELTDVK
-14 TKETEKLEDNNLVTD
+14 TKKKEVLKDDNLVTD
-29 VVEKI
+29 ILEKI
-34 LTLNPNGLVTNINRE
+34 LTLNPNGLLTNINKD
-49 TFYPIVEKILGG
+49 TFYPIVEKIVGG
-61 IMLFKDRITEDKAT
+61 ILLFKDKITEDKNT
-75 SFIST
+75 SFVST
-80 SNECVGYAGQGEG
+80 SNECIGYAGQVEG
-93 VQDNPFQGSFNK
+93 VQENPLQGSFNK

-120 FATSKANGKISSVC
+120 FGTSKANGKISSVC
-134 LTNAKAGDGYFGT
+134 LTNAKAGGGYFGT
-147 KQDESTNRIILGK
+147 KSNGETNRIKLGEDK
-160 YKYKLNSDDKEMK
+160 YLIKNTDTEMK
-173 KKYVNAVEANFEEN
+173 KKYVNVVEANFEEN
-187 YIVSIIPESDHLRIV
+187 YIVSIVPESEYLRII
-202 KTREPLLNF
+202 KSREPLLNF
-211 RLSDDLTF
+211 RLDDSLSF
-219 LKEKPLKETKIRYKK
+219 LAEKNITETKIKYKK

-242 IYADSENYYFLK
+242 IYVDAENYYLLK
-254 AEVRSGNTNVTKLKI
+254 TSTSGGNTNVTKLKI
-269 KKQDLSFEESEFTL
+269 KKANNSIEETEFTL
-283 ENVSVD
+283 ENVKIENI
-289 RLGSYS
+289 GSYS
-295 LEYYDYYRNI
+295 LDYDYYRTI
-305 KSVLRDGYVYAVNN
+305 KSVLRGGYVYAVSA
-319 DDKYI
+319 DEKYI

-338 DVKFTLKTGTV
+338 EPKFTLKTGSV
-349 SNHTTGTTMYLLGDM
+349 SSHTTGCGMYILGDM

-397 PFLLGYFGNGE
+397 PFLLGYFANGE

>member
-7 IELTNVK
+7 IELIDVK
-14 TKETEKLEDNNLVTD
+14 TKKKEVLKEDNLVTD
-29 VVEKI
+29 VLEKI
-34 LTLNPNGLVTNINRE
+34 LTLNPNGLLTNINKD
-49 TFYPIVEKILGG
+49 TFYPIVEKIVGG
-61 IMLFKDRITEDKAT
+61 ILLFKDKITEDKNT
-75 SFIST
+75 SFVST
-80 SNECVGYAGQGEG
+80 SNECIGYAGQVEG
-93 VQDNPFQGSFNK
+93 VQENPLQGSFNK

-134 LTNAKAGDGYFGT
+134 LTNAKAGGGYFGT
-147 KQDESTNRIILGK
+147 KSNGETNRIKLGEDK
-160 YKYKLNSDDKEMK
+160 YLIKNIDTEMK
-173 KKYVNAVEANFEEN
+173 KKYVNVVEANFEEN
-187 YIVSIIPESDHLRIV
+187 YIVSIVPESDHLRII
-202 KTREPLLNF
+202 KSREPLLNF
-211 RLSDDLTF
+211 RLDDSLSF
-219 LKEKPLKETKIRYKK
+219 LNEKNKTETKIKYKK

-242 IYADSENYYFLK
+242 IYVDAENYYLLK
-254 AEVRSGNTNVTKLKI
+254 TSTSGGNTNVTKLKI
-269 KKQDLSFEESEFTL
+269 NKANNSTEETEFTL
-283 ENVSVD
+283 ENVKIED
-289 RLGSYS
+289 IGSYS
-295 LEYYDYYRNI
+295 LDYDYYRTI
-305 KSVLRDGYVYAVNN
+305 TSVLRGGYVYAVST
-319 DDKYI
+319 DEKYV

-338 DVKFTLKTGTV
+338 EPRFTLKTGSV
-349 SNHTTGTTMYLLGDM
+349 SSHTTGCGMYILGDM

-397 PFLLGYFGNGE
+397 PFLLGYFANGE

>member
-7 IELTNVK
+7 IELTDVK
-14 TKETEKLEDNNLVTD
+14 TKKKEVLKDDNLVTD
-29 VVEKI
+29 VLEKI
-34 LTLNPNGLVTNINRE
+34 LTLNPNGLLTNINKD
-49 TFYPIVEKILGG
+49 TFYPIVEKIVGG
-61 IMLFKDRITEDKAT
+61 ILLFKDKITEDKNT
-75 SFIST
+75 SFVST
-80 SNECVGYAGQGEG
+80 SNECIGYAGQVEG
-93 VQDNPFQGSFNK
+93 VQENPLQGSFNK

-120 FATSKANGKISSVC
+120 FGTSKANGKISSVC
-134 LTNAKAGDGYFGT
+134 LTNAKAGGGYFGT
-147 KQDESTNRIILGK
+147 KSNGETNRIKLGEDK
-160 YKYKLNSDDKEMK
+160 YLIKNTDTEMK
-173 KKYVNAVEANFEEN
+173 KKYVNVVEANFEEN
-187 YIVSIIPESDHLRIV
+187 YIVSIVPESDHLRII
-202 KTREPLLNF
+202 KSREPLLNF
-211 RLSDDLTF
+211 RLDDSLSF
-219 LKEKPLKETKIRYKK
+219 LNEKNITETKIKYKK

-242 IYADSENYYFLK
+242 VYVDAENYYLLK
-254 AEVRSGNTNVTKLKI
+254 TSTSGGNTNVTKLKI
-269 KKQDLSFEESEFTL
+269 NKANNSIEETEFTL
-283 ENVSVD
+283 ENVKIENI
-289 RLGSYS
+289 GGYS
-295 LEYYDYYRNI
+295 LDYDYYRTI
-305 KSVLRDGYVYAVNN
+305 KSVLRGGYVYAVST
-319 DDKYI
+319 DEKYV

-338 DVKFTLKTGTV
+338 EPKFTLKTGSV
-349 SNHTTGTTMYLLGDM
+349 SSHTTGCGMYILGDM

-397 PFLLGYFGNGE
+397 PFLLGYFANGE

-447 YYLTGGK
+447 YY

>member
-7 IELTNVK
+7 IELTDVK
-14 TKETEKLEDNNLVTD
+14 TKKKEVLKDDNLVTD
-29 VVEKI
+29 VLEKI
-34 LTLNPNGLVTNINRE
+34 LTLNPNGLLTNINKD
-49 TFYPIVEKILGG
+49 TFYPIVEKIVGG
-61 IMLFKDRITEDKAT
+61 ILLFKDKITEDKNT
-75 SFIST
+75 SFVST
-80 SNECVGYAGQGEG
+80 SNECIGYAGQVEG
-93 VQDNPFQGSFNK
+93 VQENPLQGSFNK

-120 FATSKANGKISSVC
+120 FGTSKANGKISSVC
-134 LTNAKAGDGYFGT
+134 LTNAKAGGGYFGT
-147 KQDESTNRIILGK
+147 KSNGETNRIKLGEDK
-160 YKYKLNSDDKEMK
+160 YLIKNTDTEMK
-173 KKYVNAVEANFEEN
+173 KKYVNVVEANFEEN
-187 YIVSIIPESDHLRIV
+187 YIVSIVPESDHLRII
-202 KTREPLLNF
+202 KSREPLLNF
-211 RLSDDLTF
+211 RLDDSLSF
-219 LKEKPLKETKIRYKK
+219 LDEKNITETKIKYKK

-242 IYADSENYYFLK
+242 IYVDVENYYLLK
-254 AEVRSGNTNVTKLKI
+254 TSTSGGNTNVTKLKI
-269 KKQDLSFEESEFTL
+269 NKANNSIEETEFTL
-283 ENVSVD
+283 ENVKIENI
-289 RLGSYS
+289 GAYS
-295 LEYYDYYRNI
+295 LDYDYYRTI
-305 KSVLRDGYVYAVNN
+305 KSVLRGGYVYAVST
-319 DDKYI
+319 DEKYV

-338 DVKFTLKTGTV
+338 EPKFTLKTGSV
-349 SNHTTGTTMYLLGDM
+349 SSHTTGCGMYILGDM

-397 PFLLGYFGNGE
+397 PFLLGYFANGE

>member
-7 IELTNVK
+7 IELTDVK
-14 TKETEKLEDNNLVTD
+14 TKKKEVLKDDNLVTD
-29 VVEKI
+29 VLEKI
-34 LTLNPNGLVTNINRE
+34 LTLNPNGLLTNINKD
-49 TFYPIVEKILGG
+49 TFYPIVEKIVGG
-61 IMLFKDRITEDKAT
+61 ILLFKDKITEDKNT
-75 SFIST
+75 SFVST
-80 SNECVGYAGQGEG
+80 SNECIGYAGQVEG
-93 VQDNPFQGSFNK
+93 VQENPLQGSFNK

-120 FATSKANGKISSVC
+120 FGTSKANGKISSVC
-134 LTNAKAGDGYFGT
+134 LTNAKAGGGYFGT
-147 KQDESTNRIILGK
+147 KSNGETNRIKLGEDK
-160 YKYKLNSDDKEMK
+160 YLIKNTDTEMK
-173 KKYVNAVEANFEEN
+173 KKYVNVVEANFEEN
-187 YIVSIIPESDHLRIV
+187 YIVSIVPESNHLRII
-202 KTREPLLNF
+202 KSREPLLNF
-211 RLSDDLTF
+211 RLDDSLSF
-219 LKEKPLKETKIRYKK
+219 LDEKNITETKIKYKK

-242 IYADSENYYFLK
+242 IYVDAENYYLLK
-254 AEVRSGNTNVTKLKI
+254 TSTSGGNTNVTKLKI
-269 KKQDLSFEESEFTL
+269 NKANNSIEETEFTL
-283 ENVSVD
+283 ENVKIENI
-289 RLGSYS
+289 GGYS
-295 LEYYDYYRNI
+295 LDYDYYRTI
-305 KSVLRDGYVYAVNN
+305 KSVLRGGYVYAVST
-319 DDKYI
+319 DEKYV

-338 DVKFTLKTGTV
+338 EPKFTLKTGSV
-349 SNHTTGTTMYLLGDM
+349 SSHTTGCGMYILGDM

-370 TIDKNDKVT
+370 TINKNDKIT

-397 PFLLGYFGNGE
+397 PFLLGYFANGE

>member
-7 IELTNVK
+7 IELTDVK
-14 TKETEKLEDNNLVTD
+14 TKKKEVLKHDNLVTD
-29 VVEKI
+29 VLEKI
-34 LTLNPNGLVTNINRE
+34 LTLNPNGLLTNINKD
-49 TFYPIVEKILGG
+49 TFYPIVEKIVGG
-61 IMLFKDRITEDKAT
+61 ILLFKDKITEDKNT
-75 SFIST
+75 SFVST
-80 SNECVGYAGQGEG
+80 SNECIGYAGQVEG
-93 VQDNPFQGSFNK
+93 VQENPLQGSFNK

-120 FATSKANGKISSVC
+120 FGTSKANGKISSVC
-134 LTNAKAGDGYFGT
+134 LTNAKAGGGYFGT
-147 KQDESTNRIILGK
+147 KSNGETNRIKLGEDK
-160 YKYKLNSDDKEMK
+160 YLIKDTDTEMK
-173 KKYVNAVEANFEEN
+173 KKYVNVVEANFEEN
-187 YIVSIIPESDHLRIV
+187 YIVSIVPESDHLRII
-202 KTREPLLNF
+202 KSREPLLNF
-211 RLSDDLTF
+211 RLDDSLSF
-219 LKEKPLKETKIRYKK
+219 LDEKNITETKIKYKK

-242 IYADSENYYFLK
+242 IYVDAENYYLLK
-254 AEVRSGNTNVTKLKI
+254 TSTSGGNTNVTKLKI
-269 KKQDLSFEESEFTL
+269 NKANNSIEETEFTL
-283 ENVSVD
+283 ENVKIENI
-289 RLGSYS
+289 GGYS
-295 LEYYDYYRNI
+295 LDYDYYRTI
-305 KSVLRDGYVYAVNN
+305 KSVLRGGYVYAVST
-319 DDKYI
+319 DEKYV

-338 DVKFTLKTGTV
+338 EPKFTLKTGSV
-349 SNHTTGTTMYLLGDM
+349 SSHTTGCGMYILGDM

-397 PFLLGYFGNGE
+397 PFLLGYFANGE

>member
-7 IELTNVK
+7 IELTDVK
-14 TKETEKLEDNNLVTD
+14 TKKKEVLKDDNLVTD
-29 VVEKI
+29 VLEKI
-34 LTLNPNGLVTNINRE
+34 LTLNPNGLLTNINKD
-49 TFYPIVEKILGG
+49 TFYPIVEKIVGG
-61 IMLFKDRITEDKAT
+61 ILLFKDKITEDKNT

-80 SNECVGYAGQGEG
+80 SNECIGYAGQVEG
-93 VQDNPFQGSFNK
+93 VQENPLQGSFNK

-120 FATSKANGKISSVC
+120 FGTSKANGKISSVC
-134 LTNAKAGDGYFGT
+134 LTNAKAGGGYFGT
-147 KQDESTNRIILGK
+147 KSNGETNRIKLGEDK
-160 YKYKLNSDDKEMK
+160 YLIKDTDTEMK
-173 KKYVNAVEANFEEN
+173 KKYVNVVEANFEEN
-187 YIVSIIPESDHLRIV
+187 YIVSIVPESDHLRII
-202 KTREPLLNF
+202 KSREPLLNF
-211 RLSDDLTF
+211 RLDDSLSF
-219 LKEKPLKETKIRYKK
+219 LFEKNITETKIKYKK

-242 IYADSENYYFLK
+242 IYVDAENYYLLK
-254 AEVRSGNTNVTKLKI
+254 TSTSGGNTNVTKLKI
-269 KKQDLSFEESEFTL
+269 NKANNSIEETEFTL
-283 ENVSVD
+283 ENVKIENI
-289 RLGSYS
+289 GAYS
-295 LEYYDYYRNI
+295 LDYDYYRTI
-305 KSVLRDGYVYAVNN
+305 KSVLRGGYVYAVST
-319 DDKYI
+319 DEKYV

-338 DVKFTLKTGTV
+338 EPKFTLKTGSV
-349 SNHTTGTTMYLLGDM
+349 SSHTTGCGMYILGDM

-397 PFLLGYFGNGE
+397 PFLLGYFANGE

>member
-7 IELTNVK
+7 IELTDVK
-14 TKETEKLEDNNLVTD
+14 TKKKEVLKDDNLVTD
-29 VVEKI
+29 VLEKI
-34 LTLNPNGLVTNINRE
+34 LTLNPNGLLTNINKD
-49 TFYPIVEKILGG
+49 TFYPIVEKIVGG
-61 IMLFKDRITEDKAT
+61 ILLFKDKITEDKNT
-75 SFIST
+75 SFVST
-80 SNECVGYAGQGEG
+80 SNECIGYAGQVEG
-93 VQDNPFQGSFNK
+93 VQENPLQGSFNK
-105 QESKATSNG
+105 QESKVTSNG

-120 FATSKANGKISSVC
+120 FGTSKANGKISSVC
-134 LTNAKAGDGYFGT
+134 LTNAKAGGGYFGT
-147 KQDESTNRIILGK
+147 KSNGETNRIKLGEDK
-160 YKYKLNSDDKEMK
+160 YLIKNTDTEMK
-173 KKYVNAVEANFEEN
+173 KKYVNVVEANFEEN
-187 YIVSIIPESDHLRIV
+187 YIVSIVPESDNLRII
-202 KTREPLLNF
+202 KSREPLLNF
-211 RLSDDLTF
+211 RLDDSLSF
-219 LKEKPLKETKIRYKK
+219 LNEKNITETKIKYKK

-242 IYADSENYYFLK
+242 IYVDAENYYLLK
-254 AEVRSGNTNVTKLKI
+254 TSTSGGNTNVTKLKI
-269 KKQDLSFEESEFTL
+269 NKANNSIEETEFTL
-283 ENVSVD
+283 ENVKIENI
-289 RLGSYS
+289 GGYS
-295 LEYYDYYRNI
+295 LDYDYYRTI
-305 KSVLRDGYVYAVNN
+305 KSVLRGGYVYAVST
-319 DDKYI
+319 DEKYV

-338 DVKFTLKTGTV
+338 EPKFTLKTG
-349 SNHTTGTTMYLLGDM
+349 SLSSHTTGCGMYILGDM

-397 PFLLGYFGNGE
+397 PFLLGYFANGE

>member
-7 IELTNVK
+7 IELTDVK
-14 TKETEKLEDNNLVTD
+14 TKKKEVLKDDNLVTD
-29 VVEKI
+29 VLEKI
-34 LTLNPNGLVTNINRE
+34 LTLNPNGLLTNINKD
-49 TFYPIVEKILGG
+49 TFYPIVEKIVGG
-61 IMLFKDRITEDKAT
+61 ILLFKDKITEDKNT
-75 SFIST
+75 SFVST
-80 SNECVGYAGQGEG
+80 SNECIGYAGQVEG
-93 VQDNPFQGSFNK
+93 VQENPLQGSFNK

-120 FATSKANGKISSVC
+120 FGTSKANGKISSVC
-134 LTNAKAGDGYFGT
+134 LTNAKAGGGYFGT
-147 KQDESTNRIILGK
+147 KSNGETNRIKLGEDK
-160 YKYKLNSDDKEMK
+160 YLIKNTDTEMK
-173 KKYVNAVEANFEEN
+173 KKYVNVVEANFEEN
-187 YIVSIIPESDHLRIV
+187 YIVSIVPESDHLRII
-202 KTREPLLNF
+202 KSREPLLNF
-211 RLSDDLTF
+211 RLDDSLSF
-219 LKEKPLKETKIRYKK
+219 LDEKNITETKIKYKK

-242 IYADSENYYFLK
+242 IYVDAENYYLLK
-254 AEVRSGNTNVTKLKI
+254 TSTSGGNTNVTKLKI
-269 KKQDLSFEESEFTL
+269 NKANNSIEETEFTL
-283 ENVSVD
+283 ENVKIENI
-289 RLGSYS
+289 GSYS
-295 LEYYDYYRNI
+295 LDYDYYRTI
-305 KSVLRDGYVYAVNN
+305 KSVLRGGYVYAVST
-319 DDKYI
+319 DEKYV
-324 VKFAINNPVDVTKI
+324 VKFALNNPVDVTKI
-338 DVKFTLKTGTV
+338 EPKFTLKTGSV
-349 SNHTTGTTMYLLGDM
+349 SSHTTGCGMYILGDM

-397 PFLLGYFGNGE
+397 PFLLGYFANGE